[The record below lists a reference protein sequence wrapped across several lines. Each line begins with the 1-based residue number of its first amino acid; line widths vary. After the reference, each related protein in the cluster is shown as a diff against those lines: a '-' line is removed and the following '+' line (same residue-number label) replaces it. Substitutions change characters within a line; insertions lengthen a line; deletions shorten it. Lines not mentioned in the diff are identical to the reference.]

1 MEEIIFPNQIRMIR
15 RTRGKTMKELA
26 SVLGVSLSAISKIEK
41 GYRRI
46 DEEQLQKIVTFLN
59 CPKESVFV
67 YEQMSQP
74 EVILAWQKEQERRKQ
89 INEKSGLKTL
99 GAGLRYIRGQKML
112 TLSDVASGAGLTLSV
127 YHRIEMGQREVTESQ
142 FEKIAHALGYTAE
155 DLQIQIYELDM
166 SDALKTLKKS
176 NLPGIFHPK
185 GGYNDLPLNVSL
197 LSAKKIPVYGS
208 DKEGNVVIK
217 EGQAIHY
224 LNGSFEDIESM
235 YAIQLTTPSLGNM
248 FPLFRTILIVDT
260 KADVQKGDFVVL
272 RKNEDACVGI
282 YQKKEDGTSVV
293 VSQNPEEEISVTD
306 EDSIEKI
313 TYIHIS

>member
-26 SVLGVSLSAISKIEK
+26 GVLGVSLSAISKIEK

-46 DEEQLQKIVTFLN
+46 DEDQLQKIVAFLD

-112 TLSDVASGAGLTLSV
+112 TLSDVAQGAGLTLSV

-197 LSAKKIPVYGS
+197 LSAKKIPVYGG
-208 DKEGNVVIK
+208 DKDGTIVIR

-224 LNGSFEDIESM
+224 LSGSFEDVESM
-235 YAIQLTTPSLGNM
+235 YAIQLVSPSLGNM

-260 KADVQKGDFVVL
+260 KANIQNGDFVAL
-272 RKNEDACVGI
+272 RNEDKVRVGL
-282 YQKKEDGTSVV
+282 YHEKDGKSFVV
-293 VSQNPEEEISVTD
+293 FQNPDEEICVTD
-306 EDSIEKI
+306 EDNVEKI

>member
-15 RTRGKTMKELA
+15 RARGKTMRELA
-26 SVLGVSLSAISKIEK
+26 AVLGVSLSAISKIEK

-46 DEEQLQKIVTFLN
+46 DEEQLQKIVVFLD

-74 EVILAWQKEQERRKQ
+74 EVILAWQKEQDRRKQ

-112 TLSDVASGAGLTLSV
+112 TLSDVANGAGLTLSV

-155 DLQIQIYELDM
+155 DLQVQIYELDM

-197 LSAKKIPVYGS
+197 LSSKKIPVYGA
-208 DKEGNVVIK
+208 DKDGKTLIK

-224 LNGSFEDIESM
+224 LNGSFEDVEAM
-235 YAIQLTTPSLGNM
+235 YAVQLTTPSLGDI
-248 FPLFRTILIVDT
+248 FPLFRTILIVDR
-260 KADVQKGDFVVL
+260 KATVQKGDFVAL
-272 RKNEDACVGI
+272 
-282 YQKKEDGTSVV
+282 KKEESVRVGLYLEKDGAGFVV
-293 VSQNPEEEISVTD
+293 FQNPEEEILVTD
-306 EDSIEKI
+306 EDKLEKV

>member
-1 MEEIIFPNQIRMIR
+1 
-15 RTRGKTMKELA
+15 MKELA
-26 SVLGVSLSAISKIEK
+26 GVLGVSLSAISKIEK

-46 DEEQLQKIVTFLN
+46 DEEQLQKIVTFLD

-74 EVILAWQKEQERRKQ
+74 EVILAWQKEQDRRKQ

-127 YHRIEMGQREVTESQ
+127 YHRIEMGQREVTEGQ

-197 LSAKKIPVYGS
+197 LSAKKIPVYGGEEDGS
-208 DKEGNVVIK
+208 FVIK

-224 LNGSFEDIESM
+224 LNGSFEDVESM
-235 YAIQLTTPSLGNM
+235 YAIQLIRPSLGAL

-260 KADVQKGDFVVL
+260 KASVQKGDFVVL
-272 RKNEDACVGI
+272 KNGDKMRVGV
-282 YQKKEDGTSVV
+282 YQEKEGRAVV
-293 VSQNPEEEISVTD
+293 VSQDPEEEMLVS
-306 EDSIEKI
+306 EESKPEKI

>member
-26 SVLGVSLSAISKIEK
+26 SVLGVSLSAVSKIEK

-46 DEEQLQKIVTFLN
+46 DEDQLQKIVAFLD

-74 EVILAWQKEQERRKQ
+74 EVIRAWEKEQERRKQ

-99 GAGLRYIRGQKML
+99 GAGLRYLRGQKML

-127 YHRIEMGQREVTESQ
+127 YHRIEMGQREVSEKQ
-142 FEKIAHALGYTAE
+142 LEKIAHALGYTAE

-176 NLPGIFHPK
+176 SLPGIFHPK
-185 GGYNDLPLNVSL
+185 GGYNDLPLNVNL
-197 LSAKKIPVYGS
+197 LTSKKIPVYGGGDS
-208 DKEGNVVIK
+208 SGVVSVKEGEVLD
-217 EGQAIHY
+217 Y
-224 LNGSFEDIESM
+224 LKGSFEDVNAL
-235 YAIQLTTPSLGNM
+235 YAVQLSAPRLGEA
-248 FPLFRTILIVDT
+248 FPLYRTILIVDT
-260 KADVQKGDFVVL
+260 KASVQKGDIVVL
-272 RKNEDACVGI
+272 KEGNQVRVGFYEQENDKPVFVQKNPDE
-282 YQKKEDGTSVV
+282 KKFVDKNMTVEK
-293 VSQNPEEEISVTD
+293 VTF
-306 EDSIEKI
+306 
-313 TYIHIS
+313 IHIS

>member
-46 DEEQLQKIVTFLN
+46 DEDQLQKIVTFLN

-208 DKEGNVVIK
+208 DKEGAVVIK

-224 LNGSFEDIESM
+224 LNGSFEDVESM
-235 YAIQLTTPSLGNM
+235 YAIQLTVPSLGNM

-260 KADVQKGDFVVL
+260 KADVQKGDFVAL
-272 RKNEDACVGI
+272 RKNEGVRIGI
-282 YQKKEDGTSVV
+282 YQEKEDGTSVV
-293 VSQNPEEEISVTD
+293 VSQNPVEEISVTD